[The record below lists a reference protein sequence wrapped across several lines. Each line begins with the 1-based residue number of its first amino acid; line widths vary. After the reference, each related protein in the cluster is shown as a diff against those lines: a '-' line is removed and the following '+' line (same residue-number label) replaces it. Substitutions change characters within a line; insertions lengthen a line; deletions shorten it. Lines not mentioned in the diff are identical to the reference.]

1 MKGCLLICNKNA
13 VSGKDT
19 FPFIKDKILTI
30 GYTIPKDYDQPPE
43 DEPKSLQGLT
53 RWITTLATPNKPPL
67 VLTSTYSP
75 EKYPKYD
82 NYDAINVDS
91 IKDIPYDYEGVI
103 GCPITILEKNLDN
116 VVIKGRGGDIEWAE
130 TECDFYTPPTEDKA
144 KEYKADNETWR
155 IQNPYLLVN
164 DKPVMP
170 YNRVFI
176 KIEGLLYGEYT
187 EIDGEYIK
195 RHRPILNGKQM
206 YSRVL
211 IKHLPTSKK

>member
-1 MKGCLLICNKNA
+1 MKACLLICNKNA

-30 GYTIPKDYDQPPE
+30 GYTIPKDYDQPPG

-53 RWITTLATPNKPPL
+53 RWITTLATPDKPPL

-75 EKYPKYD
+75 EKYPKYE
-82 NYDAINVDS
+82 NYDAINVNS
-91 IKDIPYDYEGVI
+91 VKDIPYDYEGVI

-116 VVIKGRGGDIEWAE
+116 VVI
-130 TECDFYTPPTEDKA
+130 
-144 KEYKADNETWR
+144 
-155 IQNPYLLVN
+155 
-164 DKPVMP
+164 
-170 YNRVFI
+170 
-176 KIEGLLYGEYT
+176 EGLLYGEYT

-195 RHRPILNGKQM
+195 GHRPILNGKQM

-211 IKHLPTSKK
+211 IKHLLTSKK